1 MEVKTLREKTFN
13 GNLKVLISILYNGSQ
28 VRDFCSA
35 LTYKQATPLRGAPL
49 GPEMLSRQGR
59 GTWPSIRPE
68 DELTGL
74 RREQTCLVFLT
85 AVLQMYFFVCLF
97 CFLKIYFFYVHMC
110 VYVNL
115 CAPHAW
121 RFPERREG
129 VGFPGT
135 RITGLCEPSHMGAG
149 SQARVLC
156 KSSKCCP

>member
-13 GNLKVLISILYNGSQ
+13 GNLKVLINILYNGSQ

-49 GPEMLSRQGR
+49 GPEMLTRQEEAPDQASDQKMNSLGCV
-59 GTWPSIRPE
+59 GSKPV
-68 DELTGL
+68 LF
-74 RREQTCLVFLT
+74 FLQQYYKCT
-85 AVLQMYFFVCLF
+85 FFF
-97 CFLKIYFFYVHMC
+97 KIYFFYVHMC

-121 RFPERREG
+121 RFPESREG